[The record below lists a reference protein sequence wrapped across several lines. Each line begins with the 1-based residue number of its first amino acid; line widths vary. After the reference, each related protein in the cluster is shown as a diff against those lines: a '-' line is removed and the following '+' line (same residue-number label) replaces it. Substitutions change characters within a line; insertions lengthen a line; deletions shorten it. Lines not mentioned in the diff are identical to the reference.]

1 MLTAPSLLLYQP
13 CPGGWPTS
21 FMHSLLQ
28 HSFIQDCEHV
38 QTSPMSGSLYPSRPS
53 AWGPVARRN
62 KVRKKSRDNKT
73 PCLLPRDVEEDAN
86 LIADGL
92 LSELRDSTVVPL
104 LLNPFAVK
112 YNAILKTLWHWGGGV
127 MPIICYLKLEQFFA
141 LLTCLWGND
150 SRREFLS
157 SVKLFKFFYWGETFR
172 NIPILNCFIHQKK
185 LSMAAL
191 IPW

>member
-1 MLTAPSLLLYQP
+1 M
-13 CPGGWPTS
+13 
-21 FMHSLLQ
+21 
-28 HSFIQDCEHV
+28 
-38 QTSPMSGSLYPSRPS
+38 
-53 AWGPVARRN
+53 
-62 KVRKKSRDNKT
+62 
-73 PCLLPRDVEEDAN
+73 EEDAN

-157 SVKLFKFFYWGETFR
+157 SVKLFKFFY
-172 NIPILNCFIHQKK
+172 
-185 LSMAAL
+185 
-191 IPW
+191 